1 MTGSDENFTEV
12 NGGSEVTTIGLAAIA
27 ATPANDAGTLAP
39 TRMPARQNPCALSY
53 TKELPC
59 TP

>member
-1 MTGSDENFTEV
+1 MTA
-12 NGGSEVTTIGLAAIA
+12 IGADPVAATAAIE
-27 ATPANDAGTLAP
+27 ATAANDAGTLAP

-53 TKELPC
+53 TKEIPC